1 MAVSQHSSG
10 SNPIQFS
17 HSLTG
22 LFIMHDLPAP
32 YGYLSA
38 YCIHPF
44 NDCRDMFVDENLRPQ
59 MMKRG
64 MLDSLLDESDQVR
77 VLFINELYIPLH

>member
-1 MAVSQHSSG
+1 
-10 SNPIQFS
+10 
-17 HSLTG
+17 
-22 LFIMHDLPAP
+22 
-32 YGYLSA
+32 
-38 YCIHPF
+38 
-44 NDCRDMFVDENLRPQ
+44 MFVDENLRPQ